1 MVKPKRL
8 DEAMKDIIMDVEV
21 QDMGSGLSVFL
32 LSFRGGFLV
41 FSKILRVLQEE
52 GMEILAANFVS
63 GEKAFMTV
71 QYLASENGNSGFEA
85 DKVAERLKKDVQNY
99 NQN

>member
-8 DEAMKDIIMDVEV
+8 DEAMKDMIMDVEV
-21 QDMGSGLSVFL
+21 QDMGSGSSVFL
-32 LSFRGGFLV
+32 LSFRGGFLM

-52 GMEILAANFVS
+52 GMEILSANFVS

-71 QYLASENGNSGFEA
+71 HYMVAENGKSGFEA
-85 DKVAERLKKDVQNY
+85 DKVVERLKKDVQGY
-99 NQN
+99 NQK